1 MRYFNKLSFK
11 KKTIYFFLVLGFL
24 IKFNYFNWHI
34 FQLNLIYTL
43 IMKNLVIILVSLISV
58 NFLLKDKKRIYITFF
73 FYLLFTAF
81 FFANLWYNKYF
92 ANYLSLADITMGQGI
107 RPFKVLFRQL
117 ISWLDLLFIFEIPVL
132 IFLIFFNSNFKVE
145 QISISKNRK
154 YRKNMLIIMLLI
166 LVILGA
172 QIYHVNNLYAVNGF
186 FELYEHS
193 TSAFVSVYGI
203 LPLYIAEYFSM
214 QNLQRENI
222 EQLSDEKIVGEKKL
236 SQKHKLKAIKN
247 IIVVQLESFD
257 EKIIDYQ
264 HNGQEITPFLNKI
277 KEKSLY
283 FENIYAQHVNGSF
296 DAEFSFLTS
305 LYPVNKNYAFKT
317 NDMSEFNSIIK
328 SLKAKDYQFL
338 AFHGN
343 EAKFFYRDE
352 AYPEMGFDKFYHRD
366 YFTTKGAEIG
376 KESYLGIN
384 DYDFFDQSIDYLQ
397 KAKEPFFAFYITVTS
412 HTPFDFY
419 PEEYS
424 QKEFEDLEP
433 TIVKDYFNSVYF
445 TDQSIKH
452 FFERLKAKGLYQ
464 DTLFVFYSDH
474 SSDLKKEDYNSA
486 GNFIMEANV
495 KEPEN
500 IPLMIFHPK
509 LGSEIITKA
518 GTHTDIA
525 PTILDILGYKEKP
538 EGFLGVSLLKEKE
551 NPVLFLHETPQI
563 LYDNNLFLRMPMS
576 SEGENEFKKVAYK
589 NEKTKGIY
597 LSDPEKERMIN
608 LIDYM
613 QEIMKKNIPA
623 ENSE

>member
-1 MRYFNKLSFK
+1 M
-11 KKTIYFFLVLGFL
+11 LGFL
-24 IKFNYFNWHI
+24 IKYNYFNWQI
-34 FQLNLIYTL
+34 FQLNSIYILIT
-43 IMKNLVIILVSLISV
+43 KNLVIILISLISV

-73 FYLLFTAF
+73 IYLLFTAF

-117 ISWLDLLFIFEIPVL
+117 ISWLDLLFVFEIPILIVL
-132 IFLIFFNSNFKVE
+132 IFFKSNFKVE

-154 YRKNMLIIMLLI
+154 YRKEVLIILLLI
-166 LVILGA
+166 LVILVGH
-172 QIYHVNNLYAVNGF
+172 IYHVNNLYAIDGF
-186 FELYEHS
+186 FGLYEHS

-203 LPLYIAEYFSM
+203 VPLYIAEYFSM
-214 QNLQRENI
+214 QNLEQENVD
-222 EQLSDEKIVGEKKL
+222 QLSNEKIVGDKNL
-236 SQKHKLKAIKN
+236 SHKHKLKAVKN

-257 EKIIDYQ
+257 EKIIDYRYK
-264 HNGQEITPFLNKI
+264 GQEVTPFLNKI
-277 KEKSLY
+277 KQRSLY
-283 FENIYAQHVNGSF
+283 FKNIYAQHINGSF
-296 DAEFSFLTS
+296 DSEFSILTS
-305 LYPVNKNYAFKT
+305 LYPINKNYAFKT
-317 NDMSEFNSIIK
+317 NDMSKFNSIIK
-328 SLKAKDYQFL
+328 VLKAKNYQFL

-343 EAKFFYRDE
+343 KGGFFYRDQ
-352 AYPEMGFDKFYHRD
+352 AYPEIGFDKFYDRD

-419 PEEYS
+419 PKEYS
-424 QKEFEDLEP
+424 QKIFDDLKP

-452 FFERLKAKGLYQ
+452 FFERLKAKSLYQ

-474 SSDLKKEDYNSA
+474 SSDIKKESYNSA
-486 GNFIMEANV
+486 GDFIMETNV

-509 LGSEIITKA
+509 LGSEIITKT
-518 GTHTDIA
+518 GTHTDVA
-525 PTILDILGYKEKP
+525 PTVLDILGYKEKP
-538 EGFLGVSLLKEKE
+538 KGFLGISLLKEKE

-563 LYDNNLFLRMPMS
+563 LYNNNLFLRMPMGP
-576 SEGENEFKKVAYK
+576 EEKNEFKRVAYK
-589 NEKTKGIY
+589 NEKNKAIS
-597 LSDPEKERMIN
+597 LPEVEKERMLKI
-608 LIDYM
+608 IDYM
-613 QEIMKKNIPA
+613 QDSMKKNII
-623 ENSE
+623 N